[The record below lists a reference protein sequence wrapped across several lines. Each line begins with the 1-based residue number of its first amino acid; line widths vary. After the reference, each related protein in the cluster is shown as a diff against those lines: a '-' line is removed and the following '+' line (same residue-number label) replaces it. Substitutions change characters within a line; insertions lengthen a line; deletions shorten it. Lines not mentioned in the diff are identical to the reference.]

1 MEILLIQTLLNDDTL
16 IVCNANRLVAESWQE
31 YYISRQGKRNDIQV
45 ITQYDISEEQLLQY
59 NRIYI
64 QYSHS
69 EVLPNL
75 QTILDENYK
84 LGLDNREV
92 QVKVYV
98 RK

>member
-1 MEILLIQTLLNDDTL
+1 M
-16 IVCNANRLVAESWQE
+16 IVCNANRLIAESWQE

-64 QYSHS
+64 QYSHGELS
-69 EVLPNL
+69 PKL
-75 QTILDENYK
+75 QTILDNNYK
-84 LGLDNREV
+84 LGSDNRDV
-92 QVKVYV
+92 QVRVYV